1 MRNWR
6 QIPLKDKVSLAMFF
20 ISSCVIIPALAAIF
34 AFQVLALKH
43 SFERDLDTFARV
55 SAVNS
60 SDVVASGDSATATA
74 VLSSLREIRFF
85 NAAWIETP
93 ENPTFARVEAQASSL
108 SPPSSLMRHT
118 VPVRSGTR
126 VIGTLS
132 VEGDYGA
139 ARSELVKFL
148 AQLAAGVLVVSIAL
162 GWLLTRSAQRIVLRP
177 VLELATAAERVI
189 RERDLSLRVAD
200 TSNDEI
206 GLLTRRF
213 NEMLTQIET
222 RDRELKHARRDLE
235 SKVVALEFEI
245 AERRRIET
253 GFAEVAQRE
262 EQRIAN
268 DLHDGLGQMLTA
280 IAFKAHL
287 LKTLLEESGPENAKL
302 AAQVVELANESIK
315 QARDIAHGVAPVDI
329 ADNGLANALSQLG
342 IQVER
347 LTGARC
353 AVRTNDDIPG
363 IPLGTS
369 IEIYRICQEAAHNAA
384 RHGHATEINIQLE
397 ERDSAWHLEIR
408 DNGSGMPPAE
418 KRRDGLGL
426 RLMAHR
432 ADRVGGTV
440 AFVPNERGG
449 LTVRCSFPVAREEP
463 VAQALGDPAGG

>member
-1 MRNWR
+1 MRDWR
-6 QIPLKDKVSLAMFF
+6 QIPLKDKVNLAMFF
-20 ISSCVIIPALAAIF
+20 ISSCVIITALAAVF
-34 AFQVLALKH
+34 VSQVLALKDT
-43 SFERDLDTFARV
+43 FERELDTFARIAALN
-55 SAVNS
+55 SA
-60 SDVVASGDSATATA
+60 DAVAAADTGTATA

-85 NAAWIETP
+85 KAAWIETP
-93 ENPTFARVEAQASSL
+93 EDPEFARVEVQLPSTT
-108 SPPSSLMRHT
+108 PPSGLLRHS
-118 VPVRSGTR
+118 VPVRSGDR

-132 VEGDYGA
+132 VEGDFGA
-139 ARSELVKFL
+139 ARGELVKFFT
-148 AQLAAGVLVVSIAL
+148 QLTAGVLVVCIAL
-162 GWLLTRSAQRIVLRP
+162 GWLLSMRAQQFVLRP
-177 VLELATAAERVI
+177 MLDLAAATERVT
-189 RERDLSLRVAD
+189 RERDLSLRVAAAGD
-200 TSNDEI
+200 DEI

-213 NEMLTQIET
+213 NEMLAQIES
-222 RDRELKHARRDLE
+222 RDRELKQARRDLE

-268 DLHDGLGQMLTA
+268 DLHDGLGQMLTG

-287 LKTLLEESGPENAKL
+287 LKTLLEKSSPDNSRL
-302 AAQVVELANESIK
+302 AAEVVELANESIK

-363 IPLGTS
+363 IPFGTS

-384 RHGHATEINIQLE
+384 RHGHATGIDIQLE
-397 ERDSAWHLEIR
+397 QRESSWHLEIP
-408 DNGSGMPPAE
+408 DNGTGMPPAE
-418 KRRDGLGL
+418 ERRDGLGL

-432 ADRVGGTV
+432 ADRIGGTV
-440 AFVPNERGG
+440 VFLPNEHGG
-449 LTVRCSFPVAREEP
+449 LTVRCSFPIAREET
-463 VAQALGDPAGG
+463 VAGIPDGQSGG

>member
-6 QIPLKDKVSLAMFF
+6 QIPLKDKVSLAMFL
-20 ISSCVIIPALAAIF
+20 ISSCVIITALTAVF
-34 AFQVLALKH
+34 VSQVLTLKD
-43 SFERDLDTFARV
+43 SFERELDTFARIA
-55 SAVNS
+55 AVNS
-60 SDVVASGDSATATA
+60 ADAVAAGDTDTATA

-93 ENPTFARVEAQASSL
+93 GNPAFARVDAHSSS
-108 SPPSSLMRHT
+108 SPSPSSLMRYA
-118 VPVRSGTR
+118 VPVRSDDS

-132 VEGDYGA
+132 VEADYGA
-139 ARSELVKFL
+139 ARGELVKFFT
-148 AQLAAGVLVVSIAL
+148 QLSAGVLVVCIAL
-162 GWLLTRSAQRIVLRP
+162 GWLLTRRAQQVVLRP
-177 VLELATAAERVI
+177 VLELATATERVT

-200 TSNDEI
+200 AGDDEI

-213 NEMLTQIET
+213 NEMLAQIEAHD
-222 RDRELKHARRDLE
+222 RDLKHARRDLA

-268 DLHDGLGQMLTA
+268 DLHDGLGQMLTG

-287 LKTLLEESGPENAKL
+287 LKTLLEESSPGNSKL

-329 ADNGLANALSQLG
+329 ADNGLANALMQLG
-342 IQVER
+342 IQIER
-347 LTGARC
+347 LTGTRC

-397 ERDSAWHLEIR
+397 QRGSTWHLEIR
-408 DNGSGMPPAE
+408 DNGSGLPPAE
-418 KRRDGLGL
+418 QRRDGLGL

-432 ADRVGGTV
+432 ADRVGGRV
-440 AFVPNERGG
+440 EFIANERGG
-449 LTVRCSFPVAREEP
+449 LTVRCVFPIPRDEP
-463 VAQALGDPAGG
+463 LAQVFDGQAGG

>member
-1 MRNWR
+1 MRDWR
-6 QIPLKDKVSLAMFF
+6 QIPLKDKVNLAMFF
-20 ISSCVIIPALAAIF
+20 ISSCVIIAALAAIF
-34 AFQVLALKH
+34 VFQVLALKDT
-43 SFERDLDTFARV
+43 FQRDLDTFARIA
-55 SAVNS
+55 AVNS
-60 SDVVASGDSATATA
+60 ADAVAAGDIGTATA
-74 VLSSLREIRFF
+74 VLASLREIRFF
-85 NAAWIETP
+85 NAAWIATP
-93 ENPTFARVEAQASSL
+93 ENPKFARVDSQPSSDP
-108 SPPSSLMRHT
+108 PPSSIMRYE
-118 VPVRSGTR
+118 VPVRFDDR

-132 VEGDYGA
+132 IEGDYGA
-139 ARSELVKFL
+139 ARGELVKFFT
-148 AQLAAGVLVVSIAL
+148 QLTAGVLVVCITL
-162 GWLLTRSAQRIVLRP
+162 GWLLSRRAQQVVLRP
-177 VLELATAAERVI
+177 VLDLAAATERVT

-200 TSNDEI
+200 AGDDEI

-213 NEMLTQIET
+213 NEMLSQIET
-222 RDRELKHARRDLE
+222 RDRELKQARRDLA

-245 AERRRIET
+245 AERRRIEV

-268 DLHDGLGQMLTA
+268 DLHDGLGQMLTG

-287 LKTLLEESGPENAKL
+287 LKTLLEESSPENSSL
-302 AAQVVELANESIK
+302 AAQVVDLANESIK

-329 ADNGLANALSQLG
+329 ADNGLANALAQLG

-353 AVRTNDDIPG
+353 AVRTNEDIPA

-384 RHGHATEINIQLE
+384 RHGHATEIDIHLAQ
-397 ERDSAWHLEIR
+397 RASAWHLEIR
-408 DNGSGMPPAE
+408 DNGSGLPPAE

-432 ADRVGGTV
+432 ADRVGGMV

-449 LTVRCSFPVAREEP
+449 LTVRCSFPIPSDEP
-463 VAQALGDPAGG
+463 V